1 MFFFNSFCFNLSIAH
16 FISNISFV
24 CLLNHNS
31 VLQNNFYVEDY
42 FISLNDISDL
52 SLEIILVVFIFYNL
66 VSLFNDEN
74 ASIFQ
79 YHKWLTCFYFLF
91 FVLFLKVF
99 NYNLASSKLTLGF
112 SWITSY
118 YVLISKL
125 TVLGLTIIILWIIQ
139 RKVQIFLNSSNFSEF
154 PLVLGFSVLFMFL
167 LLSSYDFVSTYLT
180 LEGLSLTLYV
190 LAILLNQGIVSVESA
205 IKYFS
210 LGAISSG
217 SLILGISILFG
228 FVGST
233 DFLDIQT
240 FLGSQNSLHYSS
252 EIVVSILLILFA
264 FFFKISAFPCHVW
277 VADVYEG
284 IWSPITAF
292 FAIVIKV
299 CLLLVFI
306 KLVFDVFFNV
316 LIFFQPTFIL
326 ASLGSMIIGALGA
339 LKQVRI
345 KRFLAYTSINQIG
358 FILLGVSS
366 CSLMG
371 LLTAIM
377 YLALYIVM
385 NLIFFSV
392 FLHIEHAIIKR
403 NVIYLS
409 DLYGI
414 SYYSKE
420 SSTHLVI
427 TIMSMA
433 GLPPLGGFI
442 GKLFIYFSAIEARLD
457 FSLIITLAFSI
468 LSAYY
473 YLNFVRYVFFENR
486 SEYKLYYYINNNKIN
501 LCLRIFSIFLVSF
514 PMLLSMYFD
523 FFIKVSF
530 SCIWPFIYG

>member
-1 MFFFNSFCFNLSIAH
+1 MFFFNLFSLNLSIAQ
-16 FISNISFV
+16 FIYKLSFLF
-24 CLLNHNS
+24 LLNHNS
-31 VLQNNFYVEDY
+31 ILQDNFYFEDY
-42 FISLNDISDL
+42 FISLNSISDL

-66 VSLFNDEN
+66 VALFNDEN

-79 YHKWLTCFYFLF
+79 YHKWLICFYFLF
-91 FVLFLKVF
+91 FIVLLKVL
-99 NYNLASSKLTLGF
+99 NVNIVGSKLTFGF
-112 SWITSY
+112 SWLSSY

-125 TVLGLTIIILWIIQ
+125 TVLGLTILVLWIIQ
-139 RKVQIFLNSSNFSEF
+139 RKVQAFLNSNNFVEF
-154 PLVLGFSVLFMFL
+154 PIVLGFSVLFMFL

-240 FLGSQNSLHYSS
+240 FLGSQNSLHFSS
-252 EIVVSILLILFA
+252 EIIVSILLILFA

-284 IWSPITAF
+284 IWSPVTVF

-299 CLLLVFI
+299 CLILVFLQ
-306 KLVFDVFFNV
+306 LVFDIFFNV

-326 ASLGSMIIGALGA
+326 VSLGSMIVGSLGA

-358 FILLGVSS
+358 FILLGIAS
-366 CSLMG
+366 CSFMG

-377 YLALYIVM
+377 YLSLYIVM

-392 FLHIEHAIIKR
+392 FLHVEHAIVKK

-420 SSTHLVI
+420 SSIHLAI
-427 TIMSMA
+427 TILSMA

-457 FSLIITLAFSI
+457 FSLIITLAVSI
-468 LSAYY
+468 LSTYY
-473 YLNFVRYVFFENR
+473 YLNFVRYIFFEKR
-486 SEYKLYYYINNNKIN
+486 SEYKLYYYIKNAK
-501 LCLRIFSIFLVSF
+501 LTFFLRIFSIFLVSF
-514 PMLLSMYFD
+514 PIFLSIYFD
-523 FFIKVSF
+523 FFIKMSF